1 MVLISKQQNI
11 TSIAD
16 FIAARYGKSQSLA
29 VVVALICLVGVLPY
43 IALQLK
49 GIVLGVNLLIGANA
63 DATGTRVQ
71 DTALVVSLVLAL
83 FAIVFGTRSLDVTE
97 HHRGMVLAIAFES
110 LIKLLAFLAVGVF
123 VVFNL
128 YDGFDDLLTQARQSV
143 QLDSYWQE
151 TINWPSMVVQTAVA
165 MMAIICLPRQFQSP
179 WWRTSNPRTCAWRA
193 GCSRCTWRWPRCSWC
208 RSPWPGRCCCRA
220 R

>member
-1 MVLISKQQNI
+1 
-11 TSIAD
+11 
-16 FIAARYGKSQSLA
+16 

-110 LIKLLAFLAVGVF
+110 LVKLLAFLAVGAF

-128 YDGFDDLLTQARQSV
+128 YDGFDDLFSQARQSV
-143 QLDSYWQE
+143 HLE
-151 TINWPSMVVQTAVA
+151 ATGRRPSTG
-165 MMAIICLPRQFQSP
+165 R
-179 WWRTSNPRTCAWRA
+179 
-193 GCSRCTWRWPRCSWC
+193 RWWC
-208 RSPWPGRCCCRA
+208 RPPWR
-220 R
+220 